1 MAMRL
6 HSCLGGW
13 SIFVANKVVVRIA
26 VIITVEVVVI
36 IVIPSIVHVLV
47 AIVCRVLVINVIAE
61 GGLAVVRLLLQRIRT
76 QLDQLWDLLDG
87 ARQVDGILQEVVLFQ
102 VRAQHDVLLS
112 LAVVIDL
119 RLRGLV
125 VVVVS

>member
-1 MAMRL
+1 MAMCL

-13 SIFVANKVVVRIA
+13 AVFVAHKVVVRIA
-26 VIITVEVVVI
+26 TIITVVIVVI
-36 IVIPSIVHVLV
+36 IVIASIVHVLV

-61 GGLAVVRLLLQRIRT
+61 GGLAVRLLLQRIRT

-125 VVVVS
+125 VVVVG